1 MCIVFLI
8 CEIFFTRLSAN
19 KSSRVLQSAF
29 SGWLSQSSHCEEK
42 KRFVSVRTLLVCQ
55 EIGRLCAPTFGLLG
69 AQSQAIAG
77 EFGQFIWVEST
88 RTK

>member
-8 CEIFFTRLSAN
+8 CEIFFTRVSAN
-19 KSSRVLQSAF
+19 KFSRVLPSAL
-29 SGWLSQSSHCEEK
+29 SGWLFESSHCEEK
-42 KRFVSVRTLLVCQ
+42 KRFVSRHALLVCQ
-55 EIGRLCAPTFGLLG
+55 EIGRLGAPIFGLLS

-77 EFGQFIWVEST
+77 EFGQFLWVEST